1 MIDGLLL
8 GVSLI
13 LLSELPDALEFPE
26 TLVSVDKLRE
36 CNRLGSADTTASTIL
51 RLNGLEIG
59 LRLNGLEIGG
69 KPFLNAISRAEEAD
83 VCCDIDSGDFFGS

>member
-1 MIDGLLL
+1 MTDGLLL
-8 GVSLI
+8 GMLLI
-13 LLSELPDALEFPE
+13 LLTELPDTLELPE
-26 TLVSVDKLRE
+26 NLVSVDILRE
-36 CNRLGSADTTASTIL
+36 CNSSGSADLTASTI
-51 RLNGLEIG
+51 

>member
-8 GVSLI
+8 GVLWI
-13 LLSELPDALEFPE
+13 LLTELPDALELPE

-36 CNRLGSADTTASTIL
+36 CNPFGLADFTASTI
-51 RLNGLEIG
+51 